1 MPGGSHEIT
10 SGSHVFDRHI
20 ETFQTAELEVLAIHM
35 PTRSPSQILTS
46 PIESDS
52 EFLTAFKDHEFDRDY
67 PEDIY
72 QQSACHWTPLD
83 VCQMAAQMLVE
94 KPGTRVLDIGCGPGK
109 FCAIGATTTLGHFTG
124 VEQRS
129 RLVKAARELLERHR
143 ITRAEI
149 VHSNITTISF
159 EAFDA
164 FYLFNPFEENI
175 LPMLRIDHDV
185 EMEPQLYDDYTF
197 HVQQQLELKP
207 LGTRIV
213 TYYGSCAEVPECYTC
228 VKTAYDGTLKLWE
241 KTRSHLEDADD
252 GAEPHPC
259 RFPHL
264 V

>member
-1 MPGGSHEIT
+1 MPTHFYPPPGT
-10 SGSHVFDRHI
+10 TPPI
-20 ETFQTAELEVLAIHM
+20 ETDI
-35 PTRSPSQILTS
+35 
-46 PIESDS
+46 
-52 EFLTAFKDHEFDRDY
+52 EFLTAFRDHEFDRDF

-72 QQSACHWTPLD
+72 QQSACHWTPMD

-109 FCAIGATTTLGHFTG
+109 FCVIGATTTLGHFTG

-129 RLVKAARELLERHR
+129 RLVKAARDLLARHR

-149 VHSNITTISF
+149 VHGNITSVSF
-159 EAFDA
+159 AAFDA

-185 EMEPQLYDDYTF
+185 EMQPRLYDDYTL

-228 VKTAYDGTLKLWE
+228 VKTAYDGTLKLWL
-241 KTRSHLEDADD
+241 KTSSHLEESEDD
-252 GAEPHPC
+252 EPPSPC

-264 V
+264 I

>member
-1 MPGGSHEIT
+1 
-10 SGSHVFDRHI
+10 
-20 ETFQTAELEVLAIHM
+20 M
-35 PTRSPSQILTS
+35 PTRFYPPPGSSP
-46 PIESDS
+46 PIESDT
-52 EFLTAFKDHEFDRDY
+52 EFLTAFRDHEFDQHY
-67 PEDIY
+67 PDHIRE
-72 QQSACHWTPLD
+72 QSACHWTPTD

-129 RLVKAARELLERHR
+129 RLVKAARDLLERLR

-149 VHSNITTISF
+149 VHGNITTISF
-159 EAFDA
+159 AAFDA

-185 EMEPQLYDDYTF
+185 EMESRLYDDYTL
-197 HVQQQLELKP
+197 HVQQQLEQKP

-228 VKTAYDGTLKLWE
+228 VKTAYDGTLKLWL
-241 KTRSHLEDADD
+241 KTRSHLEDTEDATPP
-252 GAEPHPC
+252 EPC
-259 RFPHL
+259 RFSHL
-264 V
+264 I